1 MSFFKKD
8 LRKEYRILRKEIL
21 NREDKEKLITDSLV
35 SSDFFRDADC
45 IFLYCA
51 YDGEI
56 NTEAISQEAERLSIK
71 TAYPFCLA
79 RVGTMQLFFSMR
91 SELKKGMY
99 GINEPDKDRCEKASF
114 SNKSLCIV
122 PGVAFGRK
130 GERLGFGKG
139 YYDRFLESFN
149 GITVGLSFEECL
161 SDSIPMEEH
170 DKKIDYLIT
179 DKKIYKIL

>member
-1 MSFFKKD
+1 MSFLKKD
-8 LRKEYRILRKEIL
+8 LRREYRILRKEVQ
-21 NREDKEKLITDSLV
+21 NREEKEKLITDSLL
-35 SSDFFRDADC
+35 SSEFFKDADC

-56 NTEAISQEAERLSIK
+56 STEAVSQEAERLSIK
-71 TAYPFCLA
+71 TAYPLCVD
-79 RVGTMQLFFSMR
+79 RDGTMEFYFSR
-91 SELKKGMY
+91 LNELQKGMY
-99 GINEPDKDRCEKASF
+99 GIYEPDIKKCEKATF
-114 SNKSLCIV
+114 SEKSLCIV
-122 PGVAFGRK
+122 PGVAFGRN

-149 GITVGLSFEECL
+149 GRTVGLSFEECM

-170 DKKIDYLIT
+170 DRKIDYLIT

>member
-1 MSFFKKD
+1 MEFYF
-8 LRKEYRILRKEIL
+8 
-21 NREDKEKLITDSLV
+21 SL
-35 SSDFFRDADC
+35 
-45 IFLYCA
+45 
-51 YDGEI
+51 
-56 NTEAISQEAERLSIK
+56 Q
-71 TAYPFCLA
+71 
-79 RVGTMQLFFSMR
+79 

-99 GINEPDKDRCEKASF
+99 GIYEPDRDRCEKAVF

-122 PGVAFGRK
+122 PGVAFGRN

>member
-1 MSFFKKD
+1 MSFLKKD

-21 NREDKEKLITDSLV
+21 NREDKEKLIIDSLV
-35 SSDFFRDADC
+35 SSDFFRNADC

-56 NTEAISQEAERLSIK
+56 NTEAVSQEAERLSIK
-71 TAYPFCLA
+71 TAYPFCVD
-79 RVGTMQLFFSMR
+79 RDGTMEFYFSLQ

-99 GINEPDKDRCEKASF
+99 GIYEPDRDRCEKAVF

-122 PGVAFGRK
+122 PGVAFGRN

>member
-1 MSFFKKD
+1 MSLKKIENGEYSYPFVYSKFVQTDFAGSEECISVLRQRYENKD
-8 LRKEYRILRKEIL
+8 LSFLE
-21 NREDKEKLITDSLV
+21 
-35 SSDFFRDADC
+35 SSSHSGVDTVRYN
-45 IFLYCA
+45 I
-51 YDGEI
+51 
-56 NTEAISQEAERLSIK
+56 
-71 TAYPFCLA
+71 
-79 RVGTMQLFFSMR
+79 
-91 SELKKGMY
+91 Y
-99 GINEPDKDRCEKASF
+99 GN
-114 SNKSLCIV
+114 
-122 PGVAFGRK
+122 